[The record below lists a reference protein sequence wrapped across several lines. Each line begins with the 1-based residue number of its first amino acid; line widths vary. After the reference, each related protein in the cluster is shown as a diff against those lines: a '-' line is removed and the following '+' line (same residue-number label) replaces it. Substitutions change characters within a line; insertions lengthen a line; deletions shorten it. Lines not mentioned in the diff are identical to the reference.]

1 MKRIWIAIVFLAI
14 SVTICVTEQIY
25 INTAYNHINEY
36 IDQGDSERLLKYWQD
51 KNDILYAFTDH
62 KMLDSLSD
70 SINSLEQTDEKEKTL
85 IEIKAKA
92 KTFYENQRITFSNI
106 F

>member
-1 MKRIWIAIVFLAI
+1 MKRIWIAVVFLAI
-14 SVTICVTEQIY
+14 SVSFCITEQFF
-25 INTAYNHINEY
+25 INTSYSQIVNY
-36 IDQGDSERLLKYWQD
+36 IDQGDSDKLLEYWG
-51 KNDILYAFTDH
+51 KRNDMLYAFTDH

-70 SINSLEQTDEKEKTL
+70 SINSLKDTDEKEKTM